1 MTVYIIS
8 QITIH
13 DRATY
18 DEYEAGFMEIFD
30 QYDGTMLSVDENVR
44 RLEGEWTATR
54 SVLMSF
60 PSAGAFKS
68 WAGSQEYQTLAK
80 LRHAASVTNSIMVS
94 AGVHRT
100 NDAQ

>member
-13 DRATY
+13 DRTTY
-18 DEYEAGFMEIFD
+18 DEYEAGFMEIFEK
-30 QYDGTMLSVDENVR
+30 YEGTMLSVDENAR

-60 PSAGAFKS
+60 PSVGAFRA
-68 WAGSQEYQTLAK
+68 WAGSKEYQAIAK
-80 LRHAASVTNSIMVS
+80 LRHAASVTNSIMVKEGFEK
-94 AGVHRT
+94 AE
-100 NDAQ
+100 NAL

>member
-18 DEYEAGFMEIFD
+18 DEYEAGFLEIFEK
-30 QYDGTMLSVDENVR
+30 YEGTMLSVDENAR

-60 PSAGAFKS
+60 PSAGAFKA
-68 WAGSQEYQTLAK
+68 WAASKEYQEIAK
-80 LRHAASVTNSIMVS
+80 LRHAASITNSIMVKEGMHPAES
-94 AGVHRT
+94 
-100 NDAQ
+100 

>member
-13 DRATY
+13 DRAQY
-18 DEYEAGFMEIFD
+18 DAYEAGFMDIFE
-30 QYDGTMLSVDENVR
+30 QYEGTMLSVDENAK

-60 PSAGAFKS
+60 PSAEAFKA
-68 WAGSQEYQTLAK
+68 WAGSKEYREISK
-80 LRHAASVTNSIMVS
+80 LRHAASETHSIMVNGLGDES
-94 AGVHRT
+94 K
-100 NDAQ
+100 

>member
-13 DRATY
+13 DRAIY

-30 QYDGTMLSVDENVR
+30 QYEGTMLSVDENAR

-60 PSAGAFKS
+60 PSAETFRA
-68 WAGSQEYQTLAK
+68 WAGSKEYQELAK
-80 LRHAASVTNSIMVS
+80 LRHAASVSNSIMVS
-94 AGVHRT
+94 AGHHL
-100 NDAQ
+100 AK

>member
-30 QYDGTMLSVDENVR
+30 QYEGTLLSVDENAR
-44 RLEGEWTATR
+44 PLEGEWTATR

-60 PSAGAFKS
+60 PSAGAFKA
-68 WAGSQEYQTLAK
+68 WAGSKEYRELSK

-94 AGVHRT
+94 EGNHR
-100 NDAQ
+100 AE